1 MDQTRFRALMHDV
14 IGDEPMQPWL
24 TTGVR
29 ARLAEPPSR
38 RVSGAMA
45 AVATIL
51 VAAVVVG
58 GLVLPQVVANWRAH
72 NTVPSVIPAETPTA
86 TPVSAVVDPSNCRL
100 PVGVERGAGPPDHLA
115 NEVGFFDSRTG
126 RYTRDTFASVA
137 GLPGDAQSG
146 TSVGPQKPSYYSPVV
161 QRWLPV
167 SAREVA
173 PDGRSYAWVRTLPV
187 GSVYPNYKSSELHV
201 YDVASAADRTGWT
214 YSEAIDVWRW
224 DLDGIHLNVGPVKG
238 NAPPQ
243 TWWVVDPI
251 TGAKTRDTSTSM
263 MPFPPFKPL
272 PGDPHDPNFT
282 SPGWTADGHTIWWID
297 NLDKPG
303 AVDWVF
309 YETSPGH
316 RVYIYKGIQGNA
328 TSFDPEVAL
337 VDSTGIWFSDA
348 NFAAVNFQQV
358 IWHWRL
364 GTGLSKYGVSRLPAK
379 FKGSNAYVLTR
390 PAGPCS

>member
-1 MDQTRFRALMHDV
+1 MDETRFRALMHTA

-24 TTGVR
+24 ATTVR
-29 ARLAEPPSR
+29 GRLAEPVHR
-38 RVSGAMA
+38 RVPGAFA

-51 VAAVVVG
+51 VAALVVA
-58 GLVLPQVVANWRAH
+58 GLVVPQLLANRR
-72 NTVPSVIPAETPTA
+72 VR
-86 TPVSAVVDPSNCRL
+86 VSAPVLTPATTPSSKLPVIVDPSNCRL
-100 PVGVERGAGPPDHLA
+100 PVTVERGAGPPAQLA
-115 NEVGFFDSRTG
+115 NEVGFVDTRSG
-126 RYTRDTFASVA
+126 RYTRDASASVA
-137 GLPGDAQSG
+137 GLPGRDPHASA
-146 TSVGPQKPSYYSPVV
+146 SDVPFYYSPAV

-167 SAREVA
+167 SAGQVA

-187 GSVYPNYKSSELHV
+187 GSVYPNYKSSELHI
-201 YDVASAADRTGWT
+201 YDVATTADRTIWT
-214 YSEAIDVWRW
+214 YTGSINVWRW
-224 DLDGIHLNVGPVKG
+224 DSAGILVNVGPVKG
-238 NAPPQ
+238 NPPPQ
-243 TWWVVDPI
+243 TWWVVDPVS
-251 TGAKTRDTSTSM
+251 AALTRDNTPPLM
-263 MPFPPFKPL
+263 AFPPFKPL
-272 PGDPHDPNFT
+272 PGDPHDPSFT
-282 SPGWTADGHTIWWID
+282 SPGLTAEGLTIWWLD

-348 NFAAVNFQQV
+348 NFAAANFQSV

-364 GTGLSKYGVSRLPAK
+364 GMGLSKYAVSRLPAK